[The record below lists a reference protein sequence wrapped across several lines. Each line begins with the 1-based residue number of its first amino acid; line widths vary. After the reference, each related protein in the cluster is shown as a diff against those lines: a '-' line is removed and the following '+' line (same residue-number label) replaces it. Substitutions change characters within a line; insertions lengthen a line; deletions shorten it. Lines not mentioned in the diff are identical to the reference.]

1 MKKHLYVAAGL
12 IFHDGKI
19 FAAKRGASPYPYLA
33 HKYEFPGGKIETGE
47 SGEEAVKRELY
58 EELALCVNVGGLFA
72 ATTFE
77 YPDFIVT
84 LSVYECE
91 MRSEFVLKEHES
103 FAWLSPKDLCA
114 EEWAPADADMIETLK
129 RVFGE

>member
-1 MKKHLYVAAGL
+1 M
-12 IFHDGKI
+12 
-19 FAAKRGASPYPYLA
+19 
-33 HKYEFPGGKIETGE
+33 
-47 SGEEAVKRELY
+47 
-58 EELALCVNVGGLFA
+58 GGLFA

-91 MRSEFVLKEHES
+91 MLSEFVLKEHES

>member
-1 MKKHLYVAAGL
+1 MKKHVKVAAGL
-12 IFHDGKI
+12 VFEKGRI
-19 FAAKRGASPYPYLA
+19 FATKRGESPYSYLA
-33 HKYEFPGGKIETGE
+33 HKYEFPGGKLEPGE
-47 SGEEAVKRELY
+47 SGPDTVKRELK
-58 EELALCVNVGGLFA
+58 EELSLDVKVGGLFA

-91 MRSEFVLKEHES
+91 MLSEFVLKEHES